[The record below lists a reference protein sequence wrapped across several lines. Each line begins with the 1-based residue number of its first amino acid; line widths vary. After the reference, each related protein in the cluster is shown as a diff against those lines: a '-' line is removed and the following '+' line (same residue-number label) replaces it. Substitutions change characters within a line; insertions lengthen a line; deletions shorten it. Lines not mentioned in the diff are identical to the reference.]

1 MSFYYAVKLT
11 IIYNLHKRGFL
22 QKVMKNVKLSMIW
35 YGLREFNLFNDVLCG
50 IFVSIIFFA
59 RSFFR
64 SAFVDGRPYRDCNHN
79 IIGKKFCEY

>member
-22 QKVMKNVKLSMIW
+22 QKVMKNAKLSMIW

-50 IFVSIIFFA
+50 IFVSIMFLQGHFW
-59 RSFFR
+59 
-64 SAFVDGRPYRDCNHN
+64 GQLL
-79 IIGKKFCEY
+79 

>member
-50 IFVSIIFFA
+50 IFSKVIF
-59 RSFFR
+59 
-64 SAFVDGRPYRDCNHN
+64 
-79 IIGKKFCEY
+79 